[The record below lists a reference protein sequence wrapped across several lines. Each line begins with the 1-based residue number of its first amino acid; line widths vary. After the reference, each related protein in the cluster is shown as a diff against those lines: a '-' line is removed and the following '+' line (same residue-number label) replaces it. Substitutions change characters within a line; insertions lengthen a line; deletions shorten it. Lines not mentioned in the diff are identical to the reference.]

1 MKMTTSADTLNRFAN
16 QVVLFASRPSRLA
29 LQSLQSEVFA
39 GQSFQINVWRNHA
52 FEPLEALIQ
61 PYARFGGWIPDFRLG
76 AYDDSLSFV
85 GHRSASAELIWFDPD
100 RLAPDQFTSEWLATR
115 VAALRALSGAPI
127 VVATWAREPVQA
139 TELQRI
145 VDAIPATFLADLG
158 AEAAAAGVPLL
169 DSRSALV
176 AGTPLSSVCHTTIA
190 RKLGCHWLAAA
201 VLPPIKAVA
210 LDLDNTLHRGVLGE
224 DGIDGVVLTESHAE
238 LQRQVAE
245 LSQRGVFVA
254 LVSRNEKED
263 VHALF
268 QRRSDYPLQ
277 WQDFSATEISWGD
290 KADALIRVAN
300 ELRIGPDAVL
310 FVDDNI
316 GELASVAL
324 KVPSVHTLQAH
335 DDPALTLRSLQYYP
349 GLWRWKTE
357 ADDLKRVK
365 DLRANAERDSLAQTL
380 IDPVEYFRSLQ
391 VTLRFRHDPTDQLS
405 RLADL
410 CRKTNQFNLGLRRF
424 TEAELV
430 DLLALPSA
438 CIASVQLSDRLS
450 DSGVIAVLV
459 AEKHGSDLRIEELCI
474 SCRAMGRHLEDTIV
488 LAALRAMP
496 VFTDAL
502 TVTFRVRHGPRNQP
516 AREWLASLLGL
527 TIQPEEGMYT
537 LDASKLRQFTP
548 APGVEIQFK

>member
-1 MKMTTSADTLNRFAN
+1 MPTSVDPLNRFAN
-16 QVVLFASRPSRLA
+16 QTVLFAPRPNRLA
-29 LQSLQSEVFA
+29 LQSQQSEISTH
-39 GQSFQINVWRNHA
+39 QSFQINVWRNHA

-61 PYARFGGWIPDFRLG
+61 PYARFGGWIPDFQLG

-85 GHRSASAELIWFDPD
+85 GHGPASTELIWFDPD
-100 RLAPDQFTSEWLATR
+100 RLAPDQYTPDWLATR
-115 VAALRALSGAPI
+115 VAALRALSRAPI
-127 VVATWAREPVQA
+127 VVATWARETVQA
-139 TELQRI
+139 AELQRI

-158 AEAAAAGVPLL
+158 AEAAVAGVPLL
-169 DSRSALV
+169 DPRSALV
-176 AGTPLSSVCHTTIA
+176 AGTPLSSGCHVTIA
-190 RKLGCHWLAAA
+190 RKLACHWLAAA

-210 LDLDNTLHRGVLGE
+210 LDLDNTLHQGVLGE
-224 DGIDGVVLTESHAE
+224 DGVDGVVLTEAHAE

-245 LSQRGVFVA
+245 LSQRGIFVA

-263 VHALF
+263 VRALF
-268 QRRSDYPLQ
+268 EQRSDYPLQ

-300 ELRIGPDAVL
+300 SLRIGLDAVL
-310 FVDDNI
+310 FIDDNI

-357 ADDLKRVK
+357 ADDLKRVQ
-365 DLRANAERDSLAQTL
+365 DLQANAERESLAQTL
-380 IDPVEYFRSLQ
+380 IDPSEYFRRLQ
-391 VTLRFRHDPTDQLS
+391 VTLRFRHDPTDQLG

-424 TEAELV
+424 TEAELA
-430 DLLALPSA
+430 DLLARPFA

-474 SCRAMGRHLEDTIV
+474 SCRAMGRRLEDTIV
-488 LAALRAMP
+488 LSALRAMP
-496 VFTDAL
+496 LFTDVS
-502 TVTFRVRHGPRNQP
+502 TITFRVRHGPRNQP
-516 AREWLASLLGL
+516 ASEWLESLLEL
-527 TIQPEEGMYT
+527 PIKPDKDAYT
-537 LDASKLRQFTP
+537 LDASKLNQFTP